1 MKERSWRLN
10 GDDFQKWPGY
20 FKKLML
26 ALDLI
31 ATLQRVPIVMSKGWV
46 SSLNDW
52 HVYLHW
58 EAQNLARVVPS
69 LGPEGVDLLSKML
82 KYDPADSISAKHA
95 MDHPYFDRVYL

>member
-10 GDDFQKWPGY
+10 GDDFLKWPGY

-31 ATLQRVPIVMSKGWV
+31 ATLETVWPGV
-46 SSLNDW
+46 SSLKDW
-52 HVYLHW
+52 HVYPRW
-58 EAQNLARVVPS
+58 EAQNLAYVVPS
-69 LGPEGVDLLSKML
+69 LGPEDVDLLSKML
-82 KYDPADSISAKHA
+82 KYDPADRISAKHA